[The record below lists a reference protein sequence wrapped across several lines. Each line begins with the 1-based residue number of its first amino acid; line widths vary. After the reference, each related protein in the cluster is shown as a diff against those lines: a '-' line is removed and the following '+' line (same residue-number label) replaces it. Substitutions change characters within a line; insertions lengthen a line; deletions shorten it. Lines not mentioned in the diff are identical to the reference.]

1 MKKDFSFTFKIKLQE
16 DAIKRV
22 TVIESEFDQ
31 LLENRMKG
39 KMSMYLKQ
47 TYLYIFFVNL
57 TLYSYLFILEL
68 SANDMEVWVFDTK
81 RNAQVLK
88 GRLEQEQHARRKEES
103 MMDLELDF
111 LAPYLQRIP
120 DISSMTRGQALE
132 VSIWKRI
139 GSNTKAQEMNYY
151 LFICNFRFETNA

>member
-39 KMSMYLKQ
+39 KMSMYLS
-47 TYLYIFFVNL
+47 IFFFVNL
-57 TLYSYLFILEL
+57 TLHNRLFILEL

-139 GSNTKAQEMNYY
+139 GSNTKVQEMNYY

>member
-1 MKKDFSFTFKIKLQE
+1 MFTFKIKLQE

>member
-1 MKKDFSFTFKIKLQE
+1 MKKDFLFTFKIKLQE

-39 KMSMYLKQ
+39 KMSMYLDY
-47 TYLYIFFVNL
+47 TNIPTIHIFFVNL
-57 TLYSYLFILEL
+57 TLYSCLFILEL

-132 VSIWKRI
+132 VS
-139 GSNTKAQEMNYY
+139 TY
-151 LFICNFRFETNA
+151 LEKNR

>member
-120 DISSMTRGQALE
+120 DISSMTRGEALE

-139 GSNTKAQEMNYY
+139 GSNTKVQEMNY